1 MNQSENRYILD
12 NLLVEWH
19 QWAKGF
25 APLGSHSTAPMFQ
38 GLTSSRQWDSESDVL
53 DSDLHNSQ
61 METVDFCIN
70 EMPPEHRTAIGI
82 NARNLSTGKH
92 VWTSA
97 RLPVD
102 LQERQELLSRARQ
115 DLTRRLIAA
124 GVL

>member
-1 MNQSENRYILD
+1 MKNETRYMLDSLLSEWY
-12 NLLVEWH
+12 

-25 APLGSHSTAPMFQ
+25 NPLGSHSTAPMFQ

-53 DSDLHNSQ
+53 DADLHNSQ
-61 METVDFCIN
+61 METVDFHITELC
-70 EMPPEHRTAIGI
+70 PEHRTAIGI
-82 NARNLSTGKH
+82 HARNLATGKH

-97 RLPVD
+97 RLPLD
-102 LQERQELLSRARQ
+102 LQERQELLGRARQ